1 MPPSNYGQG
10 LPPMHIPPPQP
21 QPQYY
26 ATPPAYSPAAP
37 AYTAYGGTQH
47 TTGQSQYLTPAVAAP
62 PRVAQPYDYSTT
74 NPQWTNNQQYY
85 R

>member
-1 MPPSNYGQG
+1 MAPGNYGQT

-26 ATPPAYSPAAP
+26 ATPPAYSPATQTYS
-37 AYTAYGGTQH
+37 AYTGAAAVTQP
-47 TTGQSQYLTPAVAAP
+47 QYVTPAVAAP
-62 PRVAQPYDYSTT
+62 PRVGQQYDYNAATT
-74 NPQWTNNQQYY
+74 QWTNSQQYY